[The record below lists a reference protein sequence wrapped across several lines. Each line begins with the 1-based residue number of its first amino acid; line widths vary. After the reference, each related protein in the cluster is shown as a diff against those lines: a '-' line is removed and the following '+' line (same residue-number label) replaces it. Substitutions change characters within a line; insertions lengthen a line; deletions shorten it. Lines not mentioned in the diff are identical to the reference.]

1 MIPTPEQAYELL
13 QIYNEGEFHLKHGLV
28 SFGDVLAKP
37 EELGRKSDE
46 DVFIFLTGGMG
57 TEDVAWGYDVYTR
70 AKDLGLG
77 KTLSLWDKPHW
88 A

>member
-1 MIPTPEQAYELL
+1 MKT
-13 QIYNEGEFHLKHGLV
+13 IYLCENEPNIRRVFCTDAPVFSKA
-28 SFGDVLAKP
+28 DVLANP
-37 EELGRKSDE
+37 EELGRKSDK

-70 AKDLGLG
+70 AKELGLG
-77 KTLSLWDKPHW
+77 KTLSRWEKPHW